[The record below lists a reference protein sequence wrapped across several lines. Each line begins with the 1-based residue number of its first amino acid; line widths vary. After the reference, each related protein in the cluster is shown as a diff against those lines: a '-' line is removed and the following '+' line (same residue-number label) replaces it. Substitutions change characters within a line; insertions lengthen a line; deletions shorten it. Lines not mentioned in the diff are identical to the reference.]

1 MLATPGRSTE
11 YYHSTRLATWLHQ
24 HRKRLSIWYCKKN
37 LKNSNTLTNIK
48 KIRGMFAYITLL
60 FIQFFWGN
68 CEHIQNVVTRFD
80 DSCSMV
86 AMAMDPMENRES
98 ASPFQCCRLF
108 LNQLGFTQWG
118 MRPHFDL
125 LKKSEK
131 LLRELKHL
139 DKQMWYV

>member
-1 MLATPGRSTE
+1 
-11 YYHSTRLATWLHQ
+11 
-24 HRKRLSIWYCKKN
+24 
-37 LKNSNTLTNIK
+37 
-48 KIRGMFAYITLL
+48 MFAYITLL
-60 FIQFFWGN
+60 FIQFLGGN
-68 CEHIQNVVTRFD
+68 CEHFQNVVICFD
-80 DSCSMV
+80 NACSMV

-108 LNQLGFTQWG
+108 LNQLGFMQWG

-139 DKQMWYV
+139 DKQMW